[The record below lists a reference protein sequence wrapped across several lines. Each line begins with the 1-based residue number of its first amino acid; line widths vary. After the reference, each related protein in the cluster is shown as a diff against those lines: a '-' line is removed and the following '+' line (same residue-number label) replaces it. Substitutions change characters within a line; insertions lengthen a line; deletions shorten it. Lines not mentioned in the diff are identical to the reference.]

1 MMVKKN
7 IDARII
13 TQVNELLLYPCIK
26 ITTTKAAFTPA
37 IPRAIGV
44 LHMPKLWNP
53 AKIVTIVKNISIP
66 NVAKYNDSGA
76 G

>member
-1 MMVKKN
+1 
-7 IDARII
+7 
-13 TQVNELLLYPCIK
+13 
-26 ITTTKAAFTPA
+26 
-37 IPRAIGV
+37 
-44 LHMPKLWNP
+44 MPKSWDP